1 MSDAVF
7 HILTTQGPVAIQ
19 RITEEDSAVGS
30 VICLDGLAHIL
41 PISPAYDQ
49 FVRRP
54 VGVIERMTGHNAYR
68 LDVAARIDE
77 GRSWQLAAY
86 LAHAAHHQGG
96 DNNVTVFATGEVD
109 STLAIRPVEQ
119 VDQKLKALDGYL
131 KTHDVDP
138 EEAVIIV
145 PQPASGLPEQ
155 IGGIPVR
162 KVLAV
167 GEALQFAGIE
177 MPADDP
183 QPAQL
188 RKANESRRHSTRAV
202 LIGAVVL
209 AAALFWAGGDMAR
222 WAALAEKGR
231 MHELEEELELA
242 DGGVIDGLR
251 ADGYR
256 KWLQFTKPGEV
267 DIAFDG
273 ALYTTGDAAGCTDET
288 SWRKRSLSAVYDEKD
303 TVCRI
308 EIRAV
313 GNDRTVMI
321 GRLGYWPDGL
331 GNSDRPLRVMRGS
344 AETAGRTWTLDFQ
357 RSPGPGAAVRL
368 AVITGGVD
376 IQGSQPW
383 YRDLL
388 AAPTDSPVFDAAR
401 QRLEALGFDVMAL
414 DWRRE

>member
-19 RITEEDSAVGS
+19 RITAEESAVGS

-86 LAHAAHHQGG
+86 LAHAAHQQGG
-96 DNNVTVFATGEVD
+96 DNGITVFATGEVD

-119 VDQKLKALDGYL
+119 VELKLKALAGYL
-131 KTHDVDP
+131 NTHGVDR
-138 EEAVIIV
+138 EKAVIIV
-145 PQPASGLPEQ
+145 PQPATGLPDQ
-155 IGGIPVR
+155 VGGIPVR
-162 KVLAV
+162 KILAV
-167 GEALQFAGIE
+167 DEALHIAGIE
-177 MPADDP
+177 MPADDS
-183 QPAQL
+183 QPASL
-188 RKANESRRHSTRAV
+188 REAAEPRRHSTRAV
-202 LIGAVVL
+202 LISAVVL
-209 AAALFWAGGDMAR
+209 AVALFWAAGDIAR
-222 WAALAEKGR
+222 WAALVENGR
-231 MHELEEELELA
+231 MQELEEELEQA
-242 DGGVIDGLR
+242 DGGLIDGLR

-267 DIAFDG
+267 GLAFDG
-273 ALYTTGDAAGCTDET
+273 ALYTTADATGCADET
-288 SWRKRSLSAVYDEKD
+288 SWRKRPLEAVYQDKD
-303 TVCRI
+303 VVCRI

-313 GNDRTVMI
+313 GNERTVMI

-331 GNSDRPLRVMRGS
+331 GNADRPLRIMRGS
-344 AETAGRTWTLDFQ
+344 AETAGRAWTLNFQ

-388 AAPTDSPVFDAAR
+388 AAPTDSPVFGAAR
-401 QRLEALGFDVMAL
+401 QRLEALGFAVTAL

>member
-86 LAHAAHHQGG
+86 LAHAAHQQGG
-96 DNNVTVFATGEVD
+96 DNGITVFATGEVD

-119 VDQKLKALDGYL
+119 VDLKLKALDGYL
-131 KTHDVDP
+131 NTHDVDP
-138 EEAVIIV
+138 EKAVIIV
-145 PQPASGLPEQ
+145 PQPAAGLPDQ
-155 IGGIPVR
+155 VGGIPVR

-167 GEALQFAGIE
+167 GEALRLAGLV

-183 QPAQL
+183 QPAPP
-188 RKANESRRHSTRAV
+188 RKAAEPRRHSTWALV
-202 LIGAVVL
+202 TGAVVL
-209 AAALFWAGGDMAR
+209 AAALFWAGGDIAR

-231 MHELEEELELA
+231 MQELEEELEHA
-242 DGGVIDGLR
+242 DQGVIDGLR

-273 ALYTTGDAAGCTDET
+273 ALYTAADAAGCADAA
-288 SWRKRSLSAVYDEKD
+288 SWRKRPLAAVYQDQD

-321 GRLGYWPDGL
+321 GRLGYWPEGR
-331 GNSDRPLRVMRGS
+331 GNADRQSRVMRGS

-357 RSPGPGAAVRL
+357 QTPGPGAAVRL

-388 AAPTDSPVFDAAR
+388 AAHTDSPVFDAAR
-401 QRLEALGFDVMAL
+401 KRLEALGFGVTAL